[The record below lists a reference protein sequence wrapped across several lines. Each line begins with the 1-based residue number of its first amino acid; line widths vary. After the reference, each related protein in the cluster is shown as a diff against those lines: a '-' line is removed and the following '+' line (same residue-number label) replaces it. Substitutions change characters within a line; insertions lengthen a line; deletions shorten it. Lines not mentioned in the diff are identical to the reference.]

1 MTRLAQPPR
10 PLPPG
15 RHGLPRQFVA
25 QNQRERM
32 LVAIVSAVSEK
43 GYQAATVEDV
53 VRGSGVSRKTFYEQF
68 NNKEDCFLAAYDEL
82 VGRLVATVGEAYRA
96 QNSWEARVVAAI
108 GALLEFFASEPE
120 AAQIGM
126 IEVMAAGPVALE
138 RYRLAQR
145 GFTVFLQETAERS
158 SYTGD
163 LSARAGMAAIG
174 GTAAVIAEMV
184 REGKTRQLPAIR
196 NDVATFG
203 LAFFIGSSA
212 AQRAVEVARAELDES
227 TEVKTAASAGLASQ
241 PVGADRSDRSLA

>member
-53 VRGSGVSRKTFYEQF
+53 VRRSGVSRKTFYEQF
-68 NNKEDCFLAAYDEL
+68 SNKEDCFLAAYDEL
-82 VGRLVATVGEAYRA
+82 VGRLVATVDEAYRA
-96 QNSWEARVVAAI
+96 QTGWQARVVAAI

-126 IEVMAAGPVALE
+126 IEVMAAGPAALE

-145 GFTVFLQETAERS
+145 GFTMYLQETAERS
-158 SYTGD
+158 SFTGGV
-163 LSARAGMAAIG
+163 SGRAGLAAIG
-174 GTAAVIAEMV
+174 GMAAVIAEMV

-196 NDVATFG
+196 DEVVTYG

-212 AQRAVEVARAELDES
+212 AQRAVAVGRAELQDAAVEAPAPAG
-227 TEVKTAASAGLASQ
+227 TA
-241 PVGADRSDRSLA
+241 

>member
-43 GYQAATVEDV
+43 GYQATTVEDV

-68 NNKEDCFLAAYDEL
+68 KNKEDCFLAAYDEL
-82 VGRLVATVGEAYRA
+82 VGRLVATVDQAYHAQTSWQARA
-96 QNSWEARVVAAI
+96 VAAV

-145 GFTVFLQETAERS
+145 GFTVYLQETAERS
-158 SYTGD
+158 SYTED
-163 LSARAGMAAIG
+163 ISRDAALAAIG
-174 GTAAVIAEMV
+174 GMAAVIAEMV

-196 NDVATFG
+196 DEVATFG
-203 LAFFIGSSA
+203 LAFFVGSA
-212 AQRAVEVARAELDES
+212 EAQRAVEVARVELDGGP
-227 TEVKTAASAGLASQ
+227 EVQSAASSVSRERGTIRA
-241 PVGADRSDRSLA
+241 

>member
-32 LVAIVSAVSEK
+32 LVAIVAAVSEK
-43 GYQAATVEDV
+43 GYQATTVEDV

-82 VGRLVATVGEAYRA
+82 VGRLISVVDTAYRA
-96 QNSWEARVVAAI
+96 QSGWEARVLAAI

-120 AAQIGM
+120 AAQVGM

-145 GFTVFLQETAERS
+145 GFTVYMQETAERS
-158 SYTGD
+158 SYTGH

-174 GTAAVIAEMV
+174 GMAAVIAEMV

-196 NDVATFG
+196 DEVATFG
-203 LAFFIGSSA
+203 FAFFIGSGA
-212 AQRAVEVARAELDES
+212 AQRAVGVARAELEES
-227 TEVKTAASAGLASQ
+227 AKVKAGAGAA
-241 PVGADRSDRSLA
+241 GA

>member
-43 GYQAATVEDV
+43 GYQATTVEDV

-68 NNKEDCFLAAYDEL
+68 KNKEDCFLAAYDEL
-82 VGRLVATVGEAYRA
+82 VGRLVAAVDQAYHAQTGWQARA
-96 QNSWEARVVAAI
+96 VAAV

-145 GFTVFLQETAERS
+145 GFTVYLQETAERS
-158 SYTGD
+158 SYTED
-163 LSARAGMAAIG
+163 ISRDAALAAIG
-174 GTAAVIAEMV
+174 GMAAVIAEMV

-196 NDVATFG
+196 DEVATFG
-203 LAFFIGSSA
+203 LAFFVGSA
-212 AQRAVEVARAELDES
+212 EAQRAVEVARAELEGRP
-227 TEVKTAASAGLASQ
+227 EVRSAASSVPRERGTIRA
-241 PVGADRSDRSLA
+241 